1 MRALLATLF
10 CCALPLVAGAQNV
23 SLAGH
28 MGRKALLV
36 VDGQTVTLGVGETAR
51 GVKLLALDDGRAR
64 VEWGGKV
71 SVLVGGGAPVN
82 LGAGSP
88 AGGNREIVLPVGPGG
103 HFLASGAINGRATRF
118 MVDTGATMVA
128 MGQAEADRLGIDY
141 AKGERGMV
149 QTANGAA
156 PAYVVTL
163 SAVTVGNVT
172 IANVQALVTPMP
184 MPMVLLGNSFLSRF
198 QMRRE
203 SDVMRLE
210 LR

>member
-1 MRALLATLF
+1 MRALLSALLF
-10 CCALPLVAGAQNV
+10 ALPLAVAAQSV

-51 GVKLLALDDGRAR
+51 GVKLISIDDGQAR

-71 SVLVGGGAPVN
+71 SVLTPGGAPVD
-82 LGAGSP
+82 LGAGGA
-88 AGGNREIVLPVGPGG
+88 AGGSREIVLPVGPGG
-103 HFLASGAINGRATRF
+103 HFVASGSINGRATRF
-118 MVDTGATMVA
+118 MVDTGATMIA
-128 MGQAEADRLGIDY
+128 IGKAEADRLGIDY
-141 AKGERGMV
+141 SKGQRGMV
-149 QTANGAA
+149 QTANGNA
-156 PAYVVTL
+156 PAFLVTL
-163 SAVTVGNVT
+163 SAVTVNNVT
-172 IANVQALVTPMP
+172 IANVEALVTPMP
-184 MPMVLLGNSFLSRF
+184 MPMVLLGNSYLSRF